1 MNTIFI
7 NSNINIMSS
16 KILIN
21 TNEFKVKSD
30 KKISLKDF
38 KTNIKDKIFDK
49 NAGDEILQ
57 KGVAEMSILQDKLYA
72 EGKHSILIVLQAMD
86 AAGKDGTIKH
96 LMTGLNA
103 TGVKVY
109 SFKTPSLVELTHDY
123 FWRHYKELPAR
134 GDIAIF
140 NRSHY
145 ENVLITKVH
154 PEFIL
159 NEKLPGIQ
167 SVKDIN
173 KNFWKERYNQINR
186 FEKNL
191 TENGTIILKFFLHV
205 SKAEQK
211 RRFIGRIDDPK
222 KNWKFSLAD
231 LKERAFWD
239 DYQNAYEDALSHTST
254 DFAPWFVIPADDKW
268 YSRIIICSIIDQQ
281 FQKLKLAYPT
291 VSAATKVAL
300 QKAKEDLLKEK

>member
-1 MNTIFI
+1 MH
-7 NSNINIMSS
+7 S

-21 TNEFKVKSD
+21 TDEFKVKSD

-38 KTNIKDKIFDK
+38 KTNIKNKSFDK

-57 KGVAEMSILQDKLYA
+57 KGVAEMSIMQDKLFA

-96 LMTGLNA
+96 LMSGLNP

-109 SFKTPSLVELTHDY
+109 SFKTPSSIEITHDY
-123 FWRHYKELPAR
+123 FWRHYKDLPAR
-134 GDIAIF
+134 GEIVIF

-154 PEFIL
+154 PEYIL
-159 NEKLPGIQ
+159 NEKLPDIQ
-167 SVKDIN
+167 STKDIN
-173 KNFWKERYNQINR
+173 KDFWKQRYSQINR

-211 RRFIGRIDDPK
+211 RRFIDRIDDPK
-222 KNWKFSLAD
+222 KNWKFSVAD
-231 LKERAFWD
+231 LKERTFWN
-239 DYQNAYEDALSHTST
+239 DYQKAYENAISHTST

-268 YSRIIICSIIDQQ
+268 YSRMIICSIIDTQ
-281 FQKLKLAYPT
+281 FEKLHLAYPK
-291 VSAATKVAL
+291 VSVATKNAL
-300 QKAKEDLLKEK
+300 IKAKENLMKEK